1 MKITAKTLF
10 GLENILAEELR
21 GLGAAGVRPVNRA
34 VLFSGGLELLYKVNY
49 NSRFALSFLVSVDEF
64 RISSKDDLYARTL
77 LIDWSGI
84 IDPDTTFSVVSVVNS
99 RLFGHTAFPGLVV
112 KDAIADH
119 FRKRSG
125 RRPSVNTSDPDIVV
139 NLHISNE
146 NVNISIDSSVVPLY
160 RRGYRKSQGP
170 APLNEV
176 LAAGIVKLSGW
187 DASFPLIDPMCGSG
201 TIPVEAGLMALNIPP
216 GSFRKTFGF
225 TKWKNHDEELFRK
238 VRSQS
243 DSKVAAEKLSIGAS
257 DISAEAVAQAE
268 LNIASAGLSDVIS
281 LRVADFRD
289 LRASPGPGWLIFN
302 PPYGERIKPS
312 DIEALY
318 SMTGSTMKHNFP
330 GYRAWILTQ
339 GKELLKHIGLKPRSK
354 TTLYNGPIECIL
366 AGYELY
372 EGSRKKAAD

>member
-21 GLGAAGVRPVNRA
+21 SLGAYDVRPVNRA
-34 VLFSGGLELLYKVNY
+34 VLFTGGLDILYKVNY

-64 RISSKDDLYARTL
+64 RINSKDDLYARAL
-77 LIDWSGI
+77 KIDWSGI
-84 IDPDTTFSVVSVVNS
+84 MDSETTFSVVSVVNS

-119 FRKRSG
+119 FRKRYG

-176 LAAGIVKLSGW
+176 LAAGIVKLSAW
-187 DASFPLIDPMCGSG
+187 DASYPLIDPMCGSG

-216 GSFRKTFGF
+216 GRFRRSFGF
-225 TKWKNHDEELFRK
+225 TKWKNYDKDLLGK
-238 VRSQS
+238 VRSES
-243 DSKVAAEKLSIGAS
+243 DSKVRAGKLNIAAS
-257 DISAEAVAQAE
+257 DISAQAVAQAE
-268 LNIASAGLSDVIS
+268 QNIVSAGLSEVIS
-281 LRVADFRD
+281 LSVADFRD
-289 LRASPGPGWLIFN
+289 LKASTAPGWLIFN
-302 PPYGERIKPS
+302 PPYGERIKLF
-312 DIEALY
+312 DIEDLY
-318 SMTGSTMKHNFP
+318 SMTGTAMKHNFP

-339 GKELLKHIGLKPRSK
+339 GRELLKHIGLKPRSK
-354 TTLYNGPIECIL
+354 TRLYNGPIECIL

-372 EGSRKKAAD
+372 EGSRKKTTD